1 MSRLTLIAAALLLS
15 ACSQPRPVWT
25 PPVGDSERGSLIFG
39 RQACGACHTV
49 RGRLQADGVAGPPLT
64 GFATHSI
71 IAGVLPNT
79 PPNLVR
85 WLKSPQSVV
94 PGNAMPDMGL
104 SDQQARDVAAYLYT
118 MR

>member
-1 MSRLTLIAAALLLS
+1 
-15 ACSQPRPVWT
+15 
-25 PPVGDSERGSLIFG
+25 VGDSERGSLIFG
-39 RQACGACHTV
+39 REACGTCHTV
-49 RGRLQADGVAGPPLT
+49 RGRLQSDGVAGPPLT
-64 GFATHSI
+64 GFATRAV

-85 WLKSPQSVV
+85 WLKSPQSVT

-118 MR
+118 LR